1 MNKIE
6 IARRVFEEQ
15 MQRIQ
20 DITGK
25 QTQLELADFLGI
37 RQSSISD
44 ARRLGKIP
52 ADWLITLLRVK
63 SVHPEWIL
71 TGRGPCLIASSTPG
85 TYETEDMA
93 QERRN
98 VAHALR
104 RLSSRELAD
113 ELVRRVA
120 MAQAT
125 AFIRTDPEIV

>member
-1 MNKIE
+1 M
-6 IARRVFEEQ
+6 
-15 MQRIQ
+15 
-20 DITGK
+20 
-25 QTQLELADFLGI
+25 GI

-71 TGRGPCLIASSTPG
+71 TGRGPCYIHKLTPG

-98 VAHALR
+98 VADALR